1 MKLIYSLPEVG
12 WNLSKLNMVNKIF
25 KGSIPQEVS
34 TNLKVFLKRQNF
46 SNNALNSVKKNSFLE
61 KINLDTVFCNKDLKD
76 RCIAQIDGIPLYYDS
91 NHLTNKGAEVL
102 IKNTNLVK

>member
-1 MKLIYSLPEVG
+1 
-12 WNLSKLNMVNKIF
+12 MVNKIF
-25 KGSIPQEVS
+25 RGGIPEEVS
-34 TNLKVFLKRQNF
+34 TSFNVFLKRQNF
-46 SNNALNSVKKNSFLE
+46 SYYALNSVTKNSLLE
-61 KINLDTVFCNKDLKD
+61 KINLDSVFCNQDLKD